1 MQTQHKSAS
10 PISFKRELALLF
22 FINLFLFTG
31 AGAQQQYLLPYMHKV
46 GGWSPVACAWVIA
59 AVYGSM
65 MIFRIGNLFLLRRL
79 PLWLWTI
86 VGSSAYLFFT
96 LACMAVAWHRIYALA
111 IAGAVIWGWGA
122 AAFWGGTTIQTLNAA
137 DRGRLYGTGTGIL
150 YAASQAGWVIGLFVL
165 GQVYANFQDQPWM
178 LYLVAACITLPG
190 VLITPFLSRQNLP
203 DLAAIVP
210 SFADIVDIMFRA
222 KALILAFL
230 LASTSLC
237 FGIILGIGDF
247 VEQEYGPQWIWV
259 VAIFYPFARLLCS
272 LLSGI
277 LTDKVGGSTVLGT
290 GFFGGAAALLL
301 AALWRSPLALGVAA
315 FALGFLNG
323 SVPVVTTAIVGDV
336 SHARRWPLAY
346 GALFTWQGLGIV
358 IAVLLSKILGVAVG
372 DYHFVFKV
380 FAAVFTVCGIAALLL
395 QRYASQRL

>member
-1 MQTQHKSAS
+1 MQTQHESAS
-10 PISFKRELALLF
+10 P
-22 FINLFLFTG
+22 LFTG

-277 LTDKVGGSTVLGT
+277 PLAPGLRRALHLAGT
-290 GFFGGAAALLL
+290 GHRYRCL
-301 AALWRSPLALGVAA
+301 AVQDPGSGSRGLPLRVQGLRRRLHRLRHRSPSAATLCLPAVMTAPPRSGHLG
-315 FALGFLNG
+315 
-323 SVPVVTTAIVGDV
+323 
-336 SHARRWPLAY
+336 RR
-346 GALFTWQGLGIV
+346 I
-358 IAVLLSKILGVAVG
+358 
-372 DYHFVFKV
+372 
-380 FAAVFTVCGIAALLL
+380 FAATQFTRRFCRGTPA
-395 QRYASQRL
+395 RCSTHCFR